1 MAIRQRVSGLRID
14 GAKMRLTLRTLLAYR
29 DRVLSDTDTE
39 SLRNRIAQTPR
50 AANLLQRIDSIMQR
64 SNLLPPKL
72 KAEGLL
78 EDANSVAA
86 YLDDS
91 MPVEQIAEFERLCI
105 EGPDAHLAEVGH
117 CHKLLADA
125 MSAEVLIPP
134 SLKETVIGLDSAECR
149 QALIDRLAIGKSR
162 RLTEAEKGD
171 DLIVRNDRPHA
182 IAGTHS
188 GLSASSEQRQS
199 LLRSAS
205 LPPQTPNSQSTGLD
219 LERPASSSTAPEYLT
234 GSPPINLYIPAA
246 IIGLSLAMV
255 WLVFQSIGSIDNL
268 WQMYTATEFASRS
281 PGEVDSSED
290 AKAKRAAELI
300 NRATN
305 QNGQLANKEIK
316 ENPASPSRPNDADV
330 EPKAE
335 LDRTDVPEV
344 TVGPEESNNAEQ
356 VEKQPA
362 PVIET
367 RPEATPPSKPT
378 PSDPPTADKNRRPIA
393 WLPNSPEESKAVLLA
408 RGISAG
414 GQIALRRLKPTE
426 AIEDHTELLVPPTMR
441 STLDMAGHC
450 LWTACGATRMILAR
464 SPQGA
469 ELRTLFCRALV
480 RSGPIGNRITLQ
492 TPTGMATI
500 KFPDASC
507 VVAIELSYRPLAV
520 GAITDVYRP
529 VLIVSPI
536 EGDVD
541 VEYQTLTESASTS
554 LRLAAGE
561 GLALVNNQPKQFTR
575 TQNPAWYKTSS
586 DRRLDAVAAEDFH
599 QILSQSAP
607 AIDLLAS
614 AVQEKRPETAAL
626 AIQTS
631 MLLGDWMPFVDIALN
646 AETMSS
652 HWTRT
657 LSLAEQILAADPSEV
672 RALKEYWKAISP
684 NRAAEMFMLING
696 NSEMTGNDL
705 LAGMVGYLESPYLDQ
720 RVLAIHQLQRLT
732 GKQLGFQ
739 PAGRSSASVREWKR
753 EVNAGRIAIQPL
765 QEPIWEAAVR

>member
-1 MAIRQRVSGLRID
+1 MDSGLTSD

-29 DRVLSDTDTE
+29 DRVLSDTDTA

-50 AANLLQRIDSIMQR
+50 AANLLQRIDAIMQR

-91 MPVEQIAEFERLCI
+91 LPVEQIAEFERLCI

-125 MSAEVLIPP
+125 MNAEVLIPP
-134 SLKETVIGLDSAECR
+134 TLKETVIGLDSAECR

-171 DLIVRNDRPHA
+171 DLIVRTDRPHA
-182 IAGTHS
+182 TVGPHS

-205 LPPQTPNSQSTGLD
+205 LPPQTANSQSTGLD
-219 LERPASSSTAPEYLT
+219 LERPVSNSPAPEYLT
-234 GSPPINLYIPAA
+234 GAQPINWYIPAA
-246 IIGLSLAMV
+246 IIGLSLALV
-255 WLVFQSIGSIDNL
+255 WLVFQSIGSVDNL
-268 WQMYTATEFASRS
+268 WQMYTETELASRS
-281 PGEVDSSED
+281 PSEADRSLED
-290 AKAKRAAELI
+290 AKAKRAGELI
-300 NRATN
+300 NRAAN
-305 QNGQLANKEIK
+305 QNGQVASKEAAENLAGPSAEDAG
-316 ENPASPSRPNDADV
+316 PA
-330 EPKAE
+330 AE
-335 LDRTDVPEV
+335 SDHSEQPAVAV
-344 TVGPEESNNAEQ
+344 VPEESKDPKP
-356 VEKQPA
+356 VETQPA
-362 PVIET
+362 PVPVKE
-367 RPEATPPSKPT
+367 PEGMPPTSPA
-378 PSDPPTADKNRRPIA
+378 PSDPPTADKKTKRPMA
-393 WLPNSPEESKAVLLA
+393 WLPNSPDESKAVLLA

-426 AIEDHTELLVPPTMR
+426 AIDDHTELLVPPTMR
-441 STLDMAGHC
+441 STLDLAGHC
-450 LWTACGATRMILAR
+450 LWTACGATRMIL
-464 SPQGA
+464 SPPNQGA
-469 ELRTLFCRALV
+469 EVRTLFCRAIV
-480 RSGPIGNRITLQ
+480 RSGPIGNRVTLQ
-492 TPTGMATI
+492 TPTGMASI
-500 KFPDASC
+500 KFSHASS
-507 VVAIELSYRPLAV
+507 VVAVELSYRPLAV

-529 VLIVSPI
+529 VLIVSPL
-536 EGDVD
+536 EGEVD
-541 VEYQTLTESASTS
+541 VEYQTLTESSPTS
-554 LRLAAGE
+554 VHLAAGE
-561 GLALVNNQPKQFTR
+561 GLALVNNQPKKFAR
-575 TQNPAWYKTSS
+575 TQNPAWYRSS
-586 DRRLDAVAAEDFH
+586 TDRRLDSVAAEDFH
-599 QILSQSAP
+599 QILSDSAP

-631 MLLGDWMPFVDIALN
+631 MLLGDWMPFVDFALN

-657 LSLAEQILAADPSEV
+657 LALAEQILAADPNEV
-672 RALKEYWKAISP
+672 RALIEYWKAISP

-739 PAGRSSASVREWKR
+739 PAGRNSASVREWKR

-765 QEPIWEAAVR
+765 QDPIWEAAAR